1 LKLEACSRVSPIQLF
16 ASFAY
21 FVGRTASRREQRQV
35 GLTELL
41 VEPARQIGSLEQIM
55 MLVQS
60 LERSRIVE
68 LYLSQQVCAG
78 GVVNFPVPGASNR

>member
-1 LKLEACSRVSPIQLF
+1 
-16 ASFAY
+16 
-21 FVGRTASRREQRQV
+21 
-35 GLTELL
+35 LTELL